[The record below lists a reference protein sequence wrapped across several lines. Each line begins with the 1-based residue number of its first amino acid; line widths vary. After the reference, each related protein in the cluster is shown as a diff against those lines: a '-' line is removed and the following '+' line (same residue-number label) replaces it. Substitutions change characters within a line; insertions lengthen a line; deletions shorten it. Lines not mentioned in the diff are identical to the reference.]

1 MEGVW
6 TMKITNNQIVIA
18 KHLKRKFRSAAMLA
32 AVLLSLSACGK
43 PQPSAKPEATVLPM
57 EQTHATVP
65 AEKAPWQE
73 ALSDKLLETYGV
85 LPEYYEDLGDGTC
98 RVYVEVGGEILPFAI
113 LNAATGEYHLV
124 TTEGN

>member
-1 MEGVW
+1 
-6 TMKITNNQIVIA
+6 MKITNNQIVIA

-57 EQTHATVP
+57 EQTHATIP
-65 AEKAPWQE
+65 AADAPWQE
-73 ALSDKLLETYGV
+73 ELADKLLETYGV
-85 LPEYYEDLGDGTC
+85 LPEYYEVLGDGSYQ
-98 RVYVEVGGEILPFAI
+98 VYAEVGGEILPFAI

-124 TTEGN
+124 TTKGN